1 MKLSPRLKAAADY
14 VRCGKKIAD
23 IGTDHAHLPIYLV
36 ENGICTSAIG
46 SDVRPG
52 PIANAEINVKN
63 AGFSDKISLRL
74 ASGLDKV
81 EPDEADDII
90 FSGMGGILIAE
101 LIEKAPWL
109 KDGDKHLILQPQS
122 HAEILRS
129 YLTQNGFRIEKE
141 NICEDSGRVYCIMSV
156 YFDGEIRTYPEWYE
170 YYGEIPSCTNPLA
183 KEYLLRL
190 ADRYVRDAGN
200 MRCADPTAAEKLY
213 SVADKLTEIANT

>member
-109 KDGDKHLILQPQS
+109 KDSDKHLILQPQS

-141 NICEDSGRVYCIMSV
+141 N
-156 YFDGEIRTYPEWYE
+156 
-170 YYGEIPSCTNPLA
+170 L
-183 KEYLLRL
+183 KQ
-190 ADRYVRDAGN
+190 
-200 MRCADPTAAEKLY
+200 EK
-213 SVADKLTEIANT
+213 S

>member
-81 EPDEADDII
+81 EPDEADDIS

-109 KDGDKHLILQPQS
+109 KDGDKHLYFS
-122 HAEILRS
+122 HRV
-129 YLTQNGFRIEKE
+129 TQKFSAHI
-141 NICEDSGRVYCIMSV
+141 
-156 YFDGEIRTYPEWYE
+156 
-170 YYGEIPSCTNPLA
+170 
-183 KEYLLRL
+183 
-190 ADRYVRDAGN
+190 
-200 MRCADPTAAEKLY
+200 
-213 SVADKLTEIANT
+213 